1 MNTKTLVAMALLVGI
16 GTVLHVII
24 PPIFLGMKPD
34 MMLTMLFLGIIFF
47 TDKKNVFLLGAVA
60 GIISGLTSSFPG
72 GLLPNII
79 DKLIT
84 AFVFYGLY
92 IAIAPRSTSLVKIAL
107 LTVVGTLVSGAA
119 FLGSAYYI
127 VGLPGSFIALFGTI
141 VLPAT
146 VINAVAM
153 VIIYPIVLSILKR
166 TSLAQNL

>member
-1 MNTKTLVAMALLVGI
+1 MNTKTLVGMALLVGI
-16 GTVLHVII
+16 GTVLHVIV
-24 PPIFLGMKPD
+24 PPIFYSIKPD

-60 GIISGLTSSFPG
+60 GIISGLTTSFPG
-72 GLLPNII
+72 GLVPNII

-92 IAIAPRSTSLVKIAL
+92 LAIAPRSTSVIKIAL
-107 LTVVGTLVSGAA
+107 LTAVGTLVSGSA

-127 VGLPGSFIALFGTI
+127 VGLPGPFVTLFATV

-146 VINAVAM
+146 VINAVTM
-153 VIIYPIVLSILKR
+153 FIIYPIVSSIFKR
-166 TSLAQNL
+166 TSLAQN